1 VKRESRKAVTH
12 KTASGLEAV
21 FFVRKFPTGKS
32 EFSPLILQALPGNM
46 QQIFVRGKMFD
57 DNGVSCF

>member
-1 VKRESRKAVTH
+1 LKSCYN
-12 KTASGLEAV
+12 KTASKPEAV

-46 QQIFVRGKMFD
+46 QQIFVRGKLFD
-57 DNGVSCF
+57 DNGASCF